1 MLSLSTV
8 SSSGGASNYYEQS
21 DNYYFLGDATTQWFG
36 KGAEKLGLHGNVNRD
51 DFINVLEGKLTNGQ
65 SLEYIVDG
73 KNKHR
78 PGYDLTFSAP
88 KSVSVL
94 ALVMQDKDVLN
105 AHINAVNKTLTEIE
119 KMASSRIMEDGIS
132 GIEETG
138 NITSALFLH
147 DTNRNLEPHLHTHA
161 IMANITETESG
172 KWKTLSIDRSNELNA
187 FIETIWKNPIALGS
201 LYRQYLKPEL
211 KSLGYSF
218 VEAGKNG
225 QWEIEGVPTDEFSSR
240 RKEIIDAV
248 GEDATAKQKSVATK
262 DTRKKKDFSNIE
274 EVREEWKKKLANTGF
289 KHDSIKK
296 ISSIKN
302 EELHDI
308 SDVKDTVKKV
318 ILNLESN
325 SAKFT
330 HDKIMTNIINSISA
344 DKINE
349 IKDIRKLIKEE
360 VENGILVPLSKD
372 GGLYTTI
379 KHLKNETEI
388 IRSVNQLNENT
399 NNIINKSGS
408 KISQY
413 LSKNERSFY
422 SISLIG
428 NNEFKKNI
436 IGEISDIAEYNK
448 KKHIVIVNDVKNK
461 KFIENSNKEKNLIAI
476 TANEF
481 LSIDKKSNNNI
492 VSLYQAERFSLSFVK
507 ELLNKVKNNND
518 TLISIDTKTKNNEG
532 IFTDVLNKMNVDN
545 FNFYENNENK
555 KAFFVNNVEKNERIS
570 LATKQFITLSL
581 NNKDAIIQVSDSK
594 TKNIVNNNVRKILVE
609 NGLLSKDKVDINNEN
624 KLFLNDS
631 NRNLRNTYKKGY
643 FLENTKNNVKSE
655 IIDINKNTN
664 VLFLQDE
671 KGNKSQ
677 LPISNI
683 NNEFNL
689 IERKKLELRIGD
701 KLKTYKGFN
710 NVKGNSNY
718 SVVGFKKGNFI
729 FGDKVI
735 VENENGDKI
744 SINPMKNNNFHYD
757 YCETY
762 GSSLGNDKTI
772 VAIMNEKDVT
782 SQNINK
788 IKNSGNTIIAITGLD
803 KEKTDA
809 KIGKADIGIRHI
821 PNLTGSIADTL
832 KSIDNLKN
840 NITTDLEKIIS
851 LSIDK
856 ASSGKVIFNGAS
868 VMMNANGFSDNV
880 SINDVQIAFEN
891 MIKSGEIIPIS
902 TNAITDNF
910 IKKETFDNEL
920 SILKKIFDGKNTMQ
934 PLVSDFV
941 SFKNTKLTN
950 GQKLAGEMILKS
962 KDNIIAIQ
970 GYAGVGKTTQ
980 FKTIAQTISANRHDI
995 ELRGLAPTHKAVSEL
1010 KSAGITSQTIASFI
1024 NDIST
1029 GNGNA
1034 NYKNSVFIIDEMSM
1048 SGNKST
1054 ITLINNIVD
1063 NGGRI
1068 ILSGDKDQLKSF
1080 ENGAPF
1086 KLTLERSAIDN
1097 VVMKEIVR
1105 QSPELKPAI
1114 EKIISGKVRE
1124 SLDIIDTISP
1134 LSVPRI
1140 NDKKVIPE
1148 KSIIDLSKNESSVKQ
1163 LIVDD
1168 FTSRTHTARN
1178 NTFIITPLNSDRNE
1192 INAEIHKEL
1201 CQMNEIKETI
1211 KIPTLE
1217 RVNSQEYDLRSS
1229 KFWNDNIGNIA
1240 NVGDEYFK
1248 IKGANNN
1255 GIISLLNLSNSNEY
1269 SLSALDLNSKS
1280 VALYK
1285 SKNLEIGVGEKVRL
1299 TVTDKERNAFNNDIG
1314 TVVSTE
1320 NNQLLV
1326 DFEGK
1331 KINFSPFENISER
1344 HLDYSYAITSYSSQ
1358 GTSIPYVIIYDGLSN
1373 GKKQLSAL
1381 DNTYVELS
1389 RSKEHVQIY
1398 VDNLNEWVK
1407 HIEKNSGTRLT
1418 AHDIL
1423 NRNEN
1428 ISSERELGVWKS
1440 SKFLPLALREKTPD
1454 LLHSARFNEN
1464 KQELLLAVH
1473 NDYGAHRGNYHI
1485 PIGVF
1490 SGTINMND
1498 AYYKGASDG
1507 HLIVINK
1514 GQTDTD
1520 VVVYPKDELEKIINS
1535 DINEPVIIDLN
1546 EKKEDVSN
1554 VLLLKENEINLDEIL
1569 HDILDNKKDEKLVLE
1584 VDEAKEIIIDNVT
1597 EIKHE
1602 QEEKL
1607 LSDKEMQ
1614 SNNDNKNIKLD
1625 EENILKHT
1633 DSELRKDLDIN
1644 L

>member
-172 KWKTLSIDRSNELNA
+172 KWKTLSTDRSNELNA

-349 IKDIRKLIKEE
+349 IKDIRKLIKKE

-372 GGLYTTI
+372 GDLYTTI

-388 IRSVNQLNENT
+388 IRSINQLNEKT

-448 KKHIVIVNDVKNK
+448 KKHIVIVNDLKSK
-461 KFIENSNKEKNLIAI
+461 KFIENSNKEKNLLAI

-481 LSIDKKSNNNI
+481 LSIDKSNNNI
-492 VSLYQAERFSLSFVK
+492 VSLYQAERFSLSIVK
-507 ELLNKVKNNND
+507 ELLNKVENNND
-518 TLISIDTKTKNNEG
+518 TFISIDTKTKNNEG
-532 IFTDVLNKMNVDN
+532 IFTDVLNKMNVEN
-545 FNFYENNENK
+545 FNLYEKNENK
-555 KAFFVNNVEKNERIS
+555 KTFFVNNIEKNERIN

-581 NNKDAIIQVSDSK
+581 NNKDTIIQVSDSK
-594 TKNIVNNNVRKILVE
+594 TKNIVNNNVRKALVE
-609 NGLLSKDKVDINNEN
+609 NGFLSKDKVDIKNEN

-643 FLENTKNNVKSE
+643 FLENTKSNVKSE

-710 NVKGNSNY
+710 NVKGNSSY

-735 VENENGDKI
+735 IENENGDKI
-744 SINPMKNNNFHYD
+744 SINPMKNNSFHYD

-772 VAIMNEKDVT
+772 IAIMNEKDVT

-880 SINDVQIAFEN
+880 SVNDVQIAFEN
-891 MIKSGEIIPIS
+891 LIKSGEIIPIS
-902 TNAITDNF
+902 TSAITDNF

-941 SFKNTKLTN
+941 SFENTKLTN

-980 FKTIAQTISANRHDI
+980 FKTIAQTIGANRQDI

-1010 KSAGITSQTIASFI
+1010 KSAGIASQTIASFI

-1029 GNGNA
+1029 GNGNT

-1054 ITLINNIVD
+1054 ITLINNIID

-1086 KLTLERSAIDN
+1086 KLTLERSVIDN

-1114 EKIISGKVRE
+1114 EKIISGKIRE
-1124 SLDIIDTISP
+1124 SLDVIDTISP

-1140 NDKKVIPE
+1140 NDKKAIPE
-1148 KSIIDLSKNESSVKQ
+1148 KSIIDLSKNENSAKQ
-1163 LIVDD
+1163 LIIDD

-1192 INAEIHKEL
+1192 INAGIHKEL

-1229 KFWNDNIGNIA
+1229 KFWNDNKGNIA
-1240 NVGDEYFK
+1240 SIGEEYFK
-1248 IKGANNN
+1248 IKESDNN
-1255 GIISLLNLSNSNEY
+1255 GIISLLNLSNNNEY
-1269 SLSALDLNSKS
+1269 SLSALDLNSKN

-1285 SKNLEIGVGEKVRL
+1285 SKHLEIGVGEKVRL

-1398 VDNLNEWVK
+1398 VDNLNEWVT

-1418 AHDIL
+1418 AHDVL

-1428 ISSERELGVWKS
+1428 ISADRELEFWKS
-1440 SKFLPLALREKTPD
+1440 SKLLPSTLMEKTPE

-1464 KQELLLAVH
+1464 RQELLLEVH
-1473 NDYGAHRGNYHI
+1473 NDYGVHRGNYHI
-1485 PIGVF
+1485 PMGIF
-1490 SGTINMND
+1490 SGAINMND

-1535 DINEPVIIDLN
+1535 DINESVIIDLN

-1554 VLLLKENEINLDEIL
+1554 ILLLKENEINLDEIL

-1597 EIKHE
+1597 EIKHV
-1602 QEEKL
+1602 QEEKF
-1607 LSDKEMQ
+1607 LSDKEIQ